1 MAITTEHKAIMEQ
14 LITELSDDTLKSY
27 KNKAKA
33 QVDALGHKR
42 GPKSKAEK
50 STIGKRQAGSYKA
63 TKTIGD
69 RAMAAYEKNEIETT
83 KAFHDGIKDSLTAH
97 GFTHSNSGPT
107 HEVWTKHHKSGVSIF
122 AKHNHPGDYHRHGA
136 LALMSSDGH
145 RHDVSKPW
153 AFNKTPEAVK
163 TETHDAIKKFHDRV
177 VNDRNENNEYG
188 R

>member
-27 KNKAKA
+27 QKKAKA

-50 STIGKRQAGSYKA
+50 ATISKRQAGSYKA

-69 RAMAAYEKNEIETT
+69 RAAVAYEKRSADNT
-83 KAFHDGIKDSLTAH
+83 KAFHEAIHDSLAAH
-97 GFTHSNSGPT
+97 GFKHANEGPK
-107 HEVWTKHHKSGVSIF
+107 HDVWVKHHKSGVSIF
-122 AKHNHPGDYHRHGA
+122 AKHKHPSDHHRDGE
-136 LALMSSDGH
+136 LSMISSDGH
-145 RHDVSKPW
+145 STHVQRPWGLNKP
-153 AFNKTPEAVK
+153 TEAVK
-163 TETHDAIKKFHDRV
+163 TDTHDAIKKFHDRV
-177 VNDRNENNEYG
+177 VNDRNEDNEYG